1 MAKRSRTSSSI
12 PSSKLFS
19 TGNSSVDSAWREALA
34 IRDLGTNTRGKSQ
47 KRLAQAQVVRAQAE
61 SEAITATKNYCVDAR
76 AEADDKL
83 QRAELALSKAERI
96 RSDAQE
102 WIASTEV
109 EIKFR
114 LDEATRKRASAR
126 TYAEQLETTA
136 RSASDSLMDQTR
148 SGAEELASRMRTE
161 TAEDIRKILAEIEMA
176 RAAAEDELEAQRLLT
191 ETARVRAFTV
201 GLNVEDSR
209 TDQVQTRSAPKAKKP
224 VKRAT
229 SAKKRTT
236 KAKAKAAKPTPIGI
250 VKPRSARK
258 AA

>member
-12 PSSKLFS
+12 PSSKLIS
-19 TGNSSVDSAWREALA
+19 TGDSSADIAWREALA

-47 KRLAQAQVVRAQAE
+47 KRLAQAQAERAQAE

-76 AEADDKL
+76 AEADDNL
-83 QRAELALSKAERI
+83 QRAELTLSKAERI

-102 WIASTEV
+102 WAASMEV
-109 EIKFR
+109 EIQSR
-114 LDEATRKRASAR
+114 LDDATSKRASAR
-126 TYAEQLETTA
+126 AYAEQLEATT
-136 RSASDSLMDQTR
+136 RGASDALMDQTR
-148 SGAEELASRMRTE
+148 SGAEELATRMRTD
-161 TAEDIRKILAEIEMA
+161 TAEDIRKILAEIESA

-201 GLNVEDSR
+201 GLNVEDSEAER
-209 TDQVQTRSAPKAKKP
+209 AQTTSAPKAKKP
-224 VKRAT
+224 VKRTT

-236 KAKAKAAKPTPIGI
+236 RSKAVKPTPIGI

>member
-1 MAKRSRTSSSI
+1 MAKRSHTSSSI
-12 PSSKLFS
+12 PSSELIS
-19 TGNSSVDSAWREALA
+19 TGDSSVDSAWREALA
-34 IRDLGTNTRGKSQ
+34 IRDLGTNARGKSQ

-61 SEAITATKNYCVDAR
+61 SGAITATKNYCVDAR
-76 AEADDKL
+76 VEADDNL
-83 QRAELALSKAERI
+83 QRAELTLSKAERI
-96 RSDAQE
+96 KTDAQE
-102 WIASTEV
+102 WVASMEV
-109 EIKFR
+109 EIQFR
-114 LDEATRKRASAR
+114 LDEASRKRASVR

-148 SGAEELASRMRTE
+148 SGAEELASRMRTD
-161 TAEDIRKILAEIEMA
+161 TAQDIRKILAEIEMA

-209 TDQVQTRSAPKAKKP
+209 AEEVRTSSAPKAKKP

-236 KAKAKAAKPTPIGI
+236 KAKANAAKPTPIGI

>member
-12 PSSKLFS
+12 SSSKLVS
-19 TGNSSVDSAWREALA
+19 TGDSSADSAWREALA
-34 IRDLGTNTRGKSQ
+34 IRDLGAGTRGKSQ
-47 KRLAQAQVVRAQAE
+47 KRLAQAQAARAQAE
-61 SEAITATKNYCVDAR
+61 AEAITATKNYCVDAQV
-76 AEADDKL
+76 EADENL
-83 QRAELALSKAERI
+83 QQAELTLSKAERI

-102 WIASTEV
+102 WAASMEV
-109 EIKFR
+109 EIQFR

-126 TYAEQLETTA
+126 VYAEQLEETA
-136 RSASDSLMDQTR
+136 RSASDSLMNQTR
-148 SGAEELASRMRTE
+148 SGAEELATRMRTD
-161 TAEDIRKILAEIEMA
+161 TAEDIRKILAEIDSA

-209 TDQVQTRSAPKAKKP
+209 ADQVQTKSAPKAKKP

-236 KAKAKAAKPTPIGI
+236 KAKATKPTPIGI